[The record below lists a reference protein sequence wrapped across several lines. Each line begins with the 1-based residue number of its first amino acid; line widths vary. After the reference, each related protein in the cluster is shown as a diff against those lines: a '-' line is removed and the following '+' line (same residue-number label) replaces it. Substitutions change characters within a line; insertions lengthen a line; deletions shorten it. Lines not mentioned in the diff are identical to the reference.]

1 MTCKYPFDVAP
12 TVSLFKLLKRFFTVT
27 ILVEQEDKPEEK
39 SVMERAVITG
49 TSVSF
54 STSESQSISLE
65 TNPTESRVD
74 ENGETVHVVVATSAS
89 QPEELPRDA
98 RSRFRRFFKQKRLY

>member
-1 MTCKYPFDVAP
+1 MQEQEEDVVIEDDRDVLP
-12 TVSLFKLLKRFFTVT
+12 QQ
-27 ILVEQEDKPEEK
+27 VEQEEKPEEK

-54 STSESQSISLE
+54 STSESQSIGSLE
-65 TNPTESRVD
+65 QNPTESRVD
-74 ENGETVHVVVATSAS
+74 ENTGETVHVVVATSAAS
-89 QPEELPRDA
+89 QQEEQLPRDA

>member
-1 MTCKYPFDVAP
+1 
-12 TVSLFKLLKRFFTVT
+12 
-27 ILVEQEDKPEEK
+27 
-39 SVMERAVITG
+39 MERAVITG

-74 ENGETVHVVVATSAS
+74 ENGETVHVVVATSADR